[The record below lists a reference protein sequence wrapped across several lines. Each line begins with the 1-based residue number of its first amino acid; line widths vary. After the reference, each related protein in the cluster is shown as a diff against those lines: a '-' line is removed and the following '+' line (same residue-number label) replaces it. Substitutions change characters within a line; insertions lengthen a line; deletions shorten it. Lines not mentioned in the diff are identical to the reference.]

1 MTGDA
6 RDDGHRG
13 RGSVLV
19 TGVSTG
25 IGRACALHLDS
36 AGFSVLAGVRSE
48 ADFDRLRAQ
57 GSARLRPM
65 ILDITDGEQI
75 AACAEQV
82 RLESPDGLAGLV
94 NNAGIAVAGPLEAIP
109 IDEFRRQIEVNL
121 TGQVAVTQAVLPQL
135 RQRQG
140 SLIFISSD
148 NGRLA
153 APCLAPYSASKYAIE
168 AIADALR
175 VELRPFGVRV
185 VLIEPGAIRTPI
197 WEKSL
202 AAATTLRERYPRD
215 LESLYGAMSDSV
227 EASAAKLAARGAPP
241 ERVARTVARAL
252 TRRRPRARYTVGRD
266 AKLAAVVAR
275 ALPDRLRDRLVAR
288 ASGLR

>member
-1 MTGDA
+1 
-6 RDDGHRG
+6 
-13 RGSVLV
+13 
-19 TGVSTG
+19 
-25 IGRACALHLDS
+25 
-36 AGFSVLAGVRSE
+36 
-48 ADFDRLRAQ
+48 
-57 GSARLRPM
+57 M

-82 RLESPDGLAGLV
+82 RLDSPDGLAGLV

-135 RQRQG
+135 RQRRG

>member
-1 MTGDA
+1 MGDA
-6 RDDGHRG
+6 REDGYRRH
-13 RGSVLV
+13 GSVLV
-19 TGVSTG
+19 TGASTG

-48 ADFDRLRAQ
+48 ADFDWLRAQ
-57 GSARLRPM
+57 GSARLRPV

-121 TGQVAVTQAVLPQL
+121 TGQVAVTQALLPEL
-135 RQRQG
+135 RQGRG

-168 AIADALR
+168 ATADALR

-202 AAATTLRERYPRD
+202 AAASALRESYPRD

-252 TRRRPRARYTVGRD
+252 TRRRPRARYTVGSD
-266 AKLAAVVAR
+266 AKLATFVAR
-275 ALPDRLRDRLVAR
+275 LPDRVRDRLVAR

>member
-1 MTGDA
+1 MGDA
-6 RDDGHRG
+6 SDEGYRRQ
-13 RGSVLV
+13 GSVLV
-19 TGVSTG
+19 TGASTG
-25 IGRACALHLDS
+25 IGRACALHLES

-57 GSARLRPM
+57 GSARLRPV

-121 TGQVAVTQAVLPQL
+121 TGQVAVTQALLPQL
-135 RQRQG
+135 RQGRG

-175 VELRPFGVRV
+175 LELRPFGVRV

-197 WEKSL
+197 WKKSL
-202 AAATTLRERYPRD
+202 AAASTLRERYPRD

-227 EASAAKLAARGAPP
+227 EAAAAKLAARGAPP

-252 TRRRPRARYTVGRD
+252 TRRRPRARYAVGRD
-266 AKLAAVVAR
+266 AKSAAVVAR